1 LKINRLS
8 PDIYEIEDF
17 VTLEQQKEILN
28 FCNSLEED
36 QWWEILSEQDKLE
49 FWYGKQYRGEK
60 PQVFED
66 IDNNIKNLYASSEYI
81 PGAALQRCLDHEPM
95 QQHRDYWLKDLDHY
109 IRYGI
114 VIYYNDDYLGGEIEY
129 PELDIVYKPKARS
142 LVMHGGNILH
152 GPKKVIGDKVRYFST
167 DFIRGSVENPV
178 VLNPELFA
186 DVELHDGSNY
196 P

>member
-17 VTLEQQKEILN
+17 VTLEQQKEILD

-36 QWWEILSEQDKLE
+36 QWWIALSEEDKGE
-49 FWYGKQYRGEK
+49 FFYGKQYRGEK

-95 QQHRDYWLKDLDHY
+95 QQHRDYWIKDLDYY

-114 VIYYNDDYLGGEIEY
+114 VIYYNDEYEGGEIEY
-129 PELDIVYKPKARS
+129 PELGIVYKPKARS

-152 GPKKVIGDKVRYFST
+152 GPKKVIGDKIRYFST
-167 DFIRGSVENPV
+167 DFIRGTLENPV

>member
-17 VTLEQQKEILN
+17 ITLEQQKEILD

-36 QWWEILSEQDKLE
+36 QWWIALSEEDKSE
-49 FWYGKQYRGEK
+49 FFYGKQYRGEK
-60 PQVFED
+60 PKVFED
-66 IDNNIKNLYASSEYI
+66 IDNNIKNLYTKSEYI
-81 PGAALQRCLDHEPM
+81 PSAALQRCYNHDPM
-95 QQHRDYWLKDLDHY
+95 QQHRDYWLKDIEDY

-129 PELDIVYKPKARS
+129 PEIDIVYKPKARS
-142 LVMHGGNILH
+142 LIMHGGNILH
-152 GPKKVIGDKVRYFST
+152 GPKIVYGEKVRYFST
-167 DFIRGSVENPV
+167 TFIRGTIENPV